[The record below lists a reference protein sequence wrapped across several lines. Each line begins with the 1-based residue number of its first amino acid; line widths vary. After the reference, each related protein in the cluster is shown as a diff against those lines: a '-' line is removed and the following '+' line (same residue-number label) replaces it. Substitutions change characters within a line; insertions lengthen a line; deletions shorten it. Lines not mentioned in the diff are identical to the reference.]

1 MKYLKPL
8 SMILVESSIEL
19 VPESIWSHPAIL
31 STARRRRR
39 KPGEIILDKSIHYYA
54 MKSLA
59 NFEKR
64 GRPDI
69 VHISLL
75 NALGSPLNKKG
86 LLKLY
91 IHTINELII
100 FIDPRTR
107 IPRNYNRFVGLFEQL
122 LKYGKVPPGAG
133 EPLLYVKEM
142 NLRSLLTEIGSE
154 CLILLSEEGVK
165 ASPDRVVEEAYNTGC
180 AIGIGCFPHGS
191 FSETTYSLARSIYSI
206 YPEVL
211 EAWIVVSRIIEACER
226 LYRVYDE

>member
-1 MKYLKPL
+1 MKPL
-8 SMILVESSIEL
+8 SIVLIESSIEL
-19 VPESIWSHPAIL
+19 VPESIWGHPAVL
-31 STARRRRR
+31 NTARRRRK
-39 KPGEIILDKSIHYYA
+39 KPGEMLLDKSLHYYA
-54 MKSLA
+54 MKDLT

-75 NALGSPLNKKG
+75 NALGSPLNKRG

-91 IHTINELII
+91 VHTVNELVI

-122 LKYGKVPPGAG
+122 LKYGRAPPGAG

-142 NLRSLLTEIGSE
+142 NLRSLLTEIGSK

-165 ASPDRVVEEAYNTGC
+165 ASPDRVIEEACSAGC

-206 YPEVL
+206 YSEVL

-226 LYRVYDE
+226 FYGIYSET

>member
-1 MKYLKPL
+1 MKPL
-8 SMILVESSIEL
+8 SIVLIESSIEL
-19 VPESIWSHPAIL
+19 VPKSIWSHPAIL
-31 STARRRRR
+31 NAARRRRR
-39 KPGEIILDKSIHYYA
+39 RPGDMLLDKSVHYHA
-54 MKSLA
+54 MKGLM

-75 NALGSPLNKKG
+75 NALGSPLNKRG
-86 LLKLY
+86 LLRLY
-91 IHTINELII
+91 VHTVNELVI

-107 IPRNYNRFVGLFEQL
+107 IPRNYNRFTGLFEQL
-122 LKYGKVPPGAG
+122 LKYGKVPPGAS

-142 NLRSLLTEIGSE
+142 NLRSLLTEIGSR

-165 ASPDRVVEEAYNTGC
+165 ASPDRVIEEACSTEC

-191 FSETTYSLARSIYSI
+191 FSETTYSLAKAIYSI
-206 YPEVL
+206 YPEIL

-226 LYRVYDE
+226 LYGMYSEV